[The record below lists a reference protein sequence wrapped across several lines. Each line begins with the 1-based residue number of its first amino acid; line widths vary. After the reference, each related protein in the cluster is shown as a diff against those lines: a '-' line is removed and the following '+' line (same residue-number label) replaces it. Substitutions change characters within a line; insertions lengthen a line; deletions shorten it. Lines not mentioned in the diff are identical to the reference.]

1 MCYTEMETKK
11 GANKMVD
18 SNFQNFYF
26 EKDKVWCFGSFP
38 KIAATVSLAIVGLG
52 MLAPAISASAAG
64 ATNTSAAPQTQ
75 IESNIANE
83 MKGSNEEK
91 RTENVKTESQK
102 CSSSEEG
109 ASANLIFD
117 ENLSQLDL
125 LEGDNLNKALQGAVS
140 ALLNLTAEDNVGGKY
155 DYFKDVLSNA
165 EVIHTLTNID
175 ECLKDDSLS
184 DTEKQVKLISHLK
197 TLKAALERANLT
209 DNLLYSFADSMGNEY
224 KVIISRQVADEVI
237 EKNRAEIEK
246 KMGSESA
253 SFSASASTNVNVEG
267 VDIGIGFGVNFKE
280 NSSETSFYQTST
292 GFSVDL
298 STGLGAIGIASLDVG
313 TKVEVTRA
321 LVYQS
326 LEQFLDTSC
335 FSEGKVSTLRLR
347 VPSIKEAAETREQ
360 MQKHEQKAILTLKT
374 SVEPL
379 LKILGI
385 ISQRT
390 SLNLPNVTKTQ
401 SATREKTVK
410 GSVGVEAKLK
420 ADTGVLKALADA
432 GFEVSGELE
441 AGKSVSS
448 TSVRHSFIE
457 LIGDDCSAGFG
468 VNADE
473 LTSYLKTNDYKK
485 VNEIKSLLQ
494 DPTESTVVLLAQT
507 VAHDLHDYNHCLSVI
522 SNETASEEDRTL
534 AKSKKKEMEKSWLA
548 TLHKGR
554 LNMLKTGISIATT
567 LKEHDYSAESNEAQ
581 KAFKNLHTEL
591 DNLSKMQFSTKSLRS
606 SKRSAEF
613 ATTHTSTAT
622 EFGFGGKVSLS
633 IPGAE
638 EAGINI
644 SSKNVKSQFDE
655 HSTNDLT
662 VEVKLP
668 VVGNNIVG
676 QKVLNKTIAKVQDKL
691 IKTGNEYAIDIANG
705 LKLLKNQF
713 GLTSNT
719 VGYALN
725 KVSSPKNV
733 KSYVTI
739 SFCFTK
745 LQGNNGYSALPG
757 QKLVERPKAGW
768 ALKYI
773 KSAESK
779 AVGVSSAI
787 DEVNIKASAAITRA
801 TSVIGSDSLEFSA
814 NKFNVF
820 AQTMNDSKH
829 KKDISPLWLSFKSG
843 QESQFKK
850 IFKNMAQSGSNVRYE
865 LQGLYNEILQES
877 GNSNAVKRAVDS
889 AFKDFLETCGNF
901 ANDSSDENFEK
912 ASTAFD
918 KVLKMNFEHNFMAG
932 YNALHGTLKNNETLV
947 KTTAR

>member
-1 MCYTEMETKK
+1 MLN
-11 GANKMVD
+11 NKFLENVIGGVG
-18 SNFQNFYF
+18 
-26 EKDKVWCFGSFP
+26 EFP

-52 MLAPAISASAAG
+52 VLAPAVSAG
-64 ATNTSAAPQTQ
+64 ATNTPAAPQTQ
-75 IESNIANE
+75 IERNIANE

-91 RTENVKTESQK
+91 RTENVETESQK

-109 ASANLIFD
+109 ASSNLIFD

-125 LEGDNLNKALQGAVS
+125 LEGDNLNKALQGTVS

-165 EVIHTLTNID
+165 EVVHTLTNID
-175 ECLKDDSLS
+175 GCLKNDSLS
-184 DTEKQVKLISHLK
+184 DTQKQVKIISLLK
-197 TLKAALERANLT
+197 TVKIALERANLT
-209 DNLLYSFADSMGNEY
+209 DNLLYAFADSMGNEY

-253 SFSASASTNVNVEG
+253 SFNASASTNVNVEG
-267 VDIGIGFGVNFKE
+267 VDIGIGFGMNFKE
-280 NSSETSFYQTST
+280 NPSETSFYQTST

-379 LKILGI
+379 LKILRV

-390 SLNLPNVTKTQ
+390 SLSLPNVTKTQ

-448 TSVRHSFIE
+448 TSARHSFIE
-457 LIGDDCSAGFG
+457 LIGEDCSAGFG
-468 VNADE
+468 VNAEE

-494 DPTESTVVLLAQT
+494 DPTESTVVLLAKT
-507 VAHDLHDYNHCLSVI
+507 IAHDLHDYNHCLSVI
-522 SNETASEEDRTL
+522 SNETASEEDRSL
-534 AKSKKKEMEKSWLA
+534 AKAKKKEMEKSWLS

-638 EAGINI
+638 EASVNI
-644 SSKNVKSQFDE
+644 SSKNIKSQFDE
-655 HSTNDLT
+655 HSTHDLT
-662 VEVKLP
+662 IDVKLP
-668 VVGNNIVG
+668 IVGNNIVG
-676 QKVLNKTIAKVQDKL
+676 EKTLNKAIAKVQDKL

-713 GLTSNT
+713 GLASNT

-733 KSYVTI
+733 KNYVTI

-745 LQGNNGYSALPG
+745 PQNNNGYSALPG

-779 AVGVSSAI
+779 AVGVASAI

-829 KKDISPLWLSFKSG
+829 KKDISPLWISFKSG
-843 QESQFKK
+843 QEGQFRK
-850 IFKNMAQSGSNVRYE
+850 IFKNMAKIDSNARYE

-877 GNSNAVKRAVDS
+877 GHSNAVTKAVDS

-901 ANDSSDENFEK
+901 AGDSSDENFEK

-918 KVLKMNFEHNFMAG
+918 KVLKLNFEHNYMAG
-932 YNALHGTLKNNETLV
+932 YNALHGQLK
-947 KTTAR
+947 K

>member
-1 MCYTEMETKK
+1 MYYMEKELKK
-11 GANKMVD
+11 GANRMAD
-18 SNFQNFYF
+18 RDF
-26 EKDKVWCFGSFP
+26 EKDKVWYFGGFL
-38 KIAATVSLAIVGLG
+38 KIATIISLSLVGLG
-52 MLAPAISASAAG
+52 VFAPHSQVSAAK
-64 ATNTSAAPQTQ
+64 TYNTSAAPQAQ
-75 IESNIANE
+75 VELSIEND
-83 MKGSNEEK
+83 EK
-91 RTENVKTESQK
+91 DSLEREKKSIDEESQK
-102 CSSSEEG
+102 ASSFERA
-109 ASANLIFD
+109 ASANLLFD
-117 ENLSQLDL
+117 ANLTELDL
-125 LEGDNLNKALQGAVS
+125 LQGNNLAKALQGAVS

-155 DYFKDVLSNA
+155 DYFKDVLADA
-165 EVIHTLTNID
+165 EVLRTLTNID
-175 ECLKDDSLS
+175 SCLKNDSLS
-184 DTEKQVKLISHLK
+184 DTQKQVKIISHLK

-209 DNLLYSFADSMGNEY
+209 ENLLYSFADSIGNEY
-224 KVIISRQVADEVI
+224 KVIISRQVADEII

-246 KMGSESA
+246 KMGTESA
-253 SFSASASTNVNVEG
+253 SFNASASTNVNVEG
-267 VDIGIGFGVNFKE
+267 VDIGIGFGVNLKE
-280 NSSETSFYQTST
+280 NSSETSFYQTRT

-298 STGLGAIGIASLDVG
+298 SAGLGAVGIASVDVD
-313 TKVEVTRA
+313 TKMEISRA
-321 LVYQS
+321 LIYRS
-326 LEQFLDTSC
+326 LEQFLDTE
-335 FSEGKVSTLRLR
+335 FSQGKISTLRLR
-347 VPSIKEAAETREQ
+347 VPSIKEVAEARSQ

-379 LKILGI
+379 LKILGV

-390 SLNLPNVTKTQ
+390 SLSLPNVTKTQ
-401 SATREKTVK
+401 SATREKSAT
-410 GSVGVEAKLK
+410 GSVGVDAALG
-420 ADTGVLKALADA
+420 ANSGILKALADA
-432 GFEVSGELE
+432 GFEVSASLE
-441 AGKSVSS
+441 AGQSVSS
-448 TSVRHSFIE
+448 TSVRHAFIE

-485 VNEIKSLLQ
+485 VDEVKSLLK
-494 DPTESTVVLLAQT
+494 DAPESTVVLIAQT
-507 VAHDLHDYNHCLSVI
+507 IAHDLHDYNHCLSVI

-534 AKSKKKEMEKSWLA
+534 AKSKKKEMEKSWLS
-548 TLHKGR
+548 TFHKGR

-567 LKEHDYSAESNEAQ
+567 LKEHDYSAESNETQ

-638 EAGINI
+638 EASINI

-676 QKVLNKTIAKVQDKL
+676 QKVLNKTIIKVQDKL
-691 IKTGNEYAIDIANG
+691 LKTGNEYAIDIANG

-713 GLTSNT
+713 GLASNT

-745 LQGNNGYSALPG
+745 LQSNNGYSALPS

-773 KSAESK
+773 KSAEGK
-779 AVGVSSAI
+779 AVDVSSEL
-787 DEVNIKASAAITRA
+787 DEVNIKASAAVTRA
-801 TSVIGSDSLEFSA
+801 TSVIGSDSIEFST

-820 AQTMNDSKH
+820 AQTMNDSNH
-829 KKDISPLWLSFKSG
+829 KKDVSTLWTSFKSC
-843 QESQFKK
+843 QEAQFKK
-850 IFKNMAQSGSNVRYE
+850 IFKNMAQSDSNVRYE

-877 GNSNAVKRAVDS
+877 GHSNAVTKVVDS
-889 AFKDFLETCGNF
+889 AFTDFLEACGNF
-901 ANDSSDENFEK
+901 ANDSSEANFKK
-912 ASTAFD
+912 ASSAFD
-918 KVLKMNFEHNFMAG
+918 KVLKMNFEHNYMAG
-932 YNALHGTLKNNETLV
+932 FNALHGTLK
-947 KTTAR
+947 R